1 MQLHAI
7 LLKHE
12 KTHMENKKENFS
24 KKLKSLFEE
33 KRKSDGSKYT
43 QTEVIEG
50 TKGVLTRVYLW
61 KLRTGRASNPGY
73 QIIKAIADFFGVN
86 PSYFFVEGDQVATQ
100 PQEPPDTVDQIAF
113 RAGELDEEGKQTVL
127 NMIDYI
133 LEQRKRGQVKK
144 KK

>member
-1 MQLHAI
+1 
-7 LLKHE
+7 
-12 KTHMENKKENFS
+12 MENKKENFS
-24 KKLKSLFEE
+24 KKLNCLFEE

-100 PQEPPDTVDQIAF
+100 PQEPPDIVDQIAF

-127 NMIDYI
+127 KMIDYI

>member
-1 MQLHAI
+1 
-7 LLKHE
+7 
-12 KTHMENKKENFS
+12 MENKKENFS
-24 KKLKSLFEE
+24 KKLNSLFDE
-33 KRKSDGSKYT
+33 KRKSDGSKYS

-73 QIIKAIADFFGVN
+73 QIIKAIADFFGVD
-86 PSYFFVEGDQVATQ
+86 PSYFFGEEDQVAVR
-100 PQEPPDTVDQIAF
+100 PQEPPDLVNQIAF
-113 RAGELDEEGKQTVL
+113 RAGELDEEGKQNVL